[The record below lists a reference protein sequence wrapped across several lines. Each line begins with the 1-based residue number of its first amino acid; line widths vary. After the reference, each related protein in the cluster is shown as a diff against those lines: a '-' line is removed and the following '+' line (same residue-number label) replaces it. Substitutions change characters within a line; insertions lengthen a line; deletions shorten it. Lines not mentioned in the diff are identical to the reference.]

1 MRRACQEA
9 TARTR
14 QHGSHNGP
22 VWAGEEA
29 MTPIVRLWRAVLL
42 GLGLVLPL
50 ASAAQSRPL
59 HQLVVVG
66 MVAGAGAL
74 YGVLTVTGVALTETE
89 QLLMTGTLVGTAG
102 PQVIQETWTARA
114 VQFRQEEEAGVCMQ
128 LALELAP
135 LTLAGRGRTV
145 EVAPLT
151 LDLTA
156 PRGPDAVLGHLLCVL
171 TYFLDHPSE
180 HGSVLQFLLRTI
192 NSRLLPNAA
201 AH

>member
-1 MRRACQEA
+1 
-9 TARTR
+9 
-14 QHGSHNGP
+14 
-22 VWAGEEA
+22 
-29 MTPIVRLWRAVLL
+29 MTHIKRLWRAVLL

-50 ASAAQSRPL
+50 ASVAQSRPL

-66 MVAGAGAL
+66 TVAGAGAL
-74 YGVLTVTGVALTETE
+74 DGVLTVTGVALTETD

-128 LALELAP
+128 LVLELAP

-145 EVAPLT
+145 EVGPLT